1 MIDARYA
8 LRASFRTFAAVG
20 VFSFAI
26 NLLMLS
32 VPLYTLNLFDR
43 VLTSQSMET
52 LSLLTVAVVAA
63 LCFLGIL
70 EILRSRIMVRISVWL
85 DQLLGP
91 ILMRHGIQRTPLSH
105 DPGHMESLR
114 DLSTLRSFVSGNGA
128 FQFFDAP
135 WVPIYVLVI
144 FLMHPLL
151 GLLAL
156 VGASLL
162 FGIALL
168 NEAATRKPLV
178 EAGKQSIEV
187 QSGVERS
194 ARNAEAVEAM
204 GMLQHVEARWSEGN
218 ARVLSLQTLASD
230 RAGLLAGITKT
241 LRLGIQVAVMGVGVY
256 LAVHKQITP
265 GVMIAASIMLGRALA
280 PVEQMIGT
288 WRGFVAARE
297 SYNRINSALSNP
309 VGRRTATN
317 LPEPLG
323 YLAVGDATCVPPGAQ
338 VPSVYALN
346 FDLKPGEALGVI
358 GPSAAGKSSLAR
370 MMVGVWQPRSGH
382 IRLDDAD
389 TYQWNRDDFGQYV
402 GYLPQDVELF
412 GGTVKEN
419 IARMAVDISDADV
432 IAAAQKAGCHQLILK
447 LPQGYDTEIGPG
459 GVTLSA
465 GQRQRIAL
473 ARALYGNVRL
483 LVLDEPNANLDD
495 EGDRALM
502 NALRRVR
509 EQGITTVIV
518 SHRPSVLSTVDKLLL
533 MRDGRMVAFGSRD
546 EVLEGVRASNVTP
559 LRRTAKQS
567 RVKVS

>member
-1 MIDARYA
+1 MINAQYA
-8 LRASFRTFAAVG
+8 LRASLRTFAAVG

-52 LSLLTVAVVAA
+52 LWLLSFAAFAA
-63 LCFLGIL
+63 LVFLGVL

-91 ILMRHGIQRTPLSH
+91 VLMRHGIQRTPLSH
-105 DPGHMESLR
+105 DNGHMESLR

-156 VGASLL
+156 VGAGLL
-162 FGIALL
+162 CGIALL
-168 NEAATRKPLV
+168 NEAATRRPLA
-178 EAGKQSIEV
+178 EAGKHAIDV
-187 QSGVERS
+187 QANVESS
-194 ARNAEAVEAM
+194 ARNAEAVESM
-204 GMLQHVEARWSEGN
+204 GMLQHIESRWTQGN
-218 ARVLSLQTLASD
+218 AQVLTLQTVASD

-265 GVMIAASIMLGRALA
+265 GVMIAASIILGRALA

-297 SYNRINSALSNP
+297 SFHRINEVLAHP

-317 LPEPLG
+317 LPEP
-323 YLAVGDATCVPPGAQ
+323 VGHLSVDEVTCIPPGAQ
-338 VPSVYALN
+338 VPSVYALS
-346 FDLKPGEALGVI
+346 FDLKPGEALGII

-389 TYQWNRDDFGQYV
+389 TYLWNRDDFGKYV

-412 GGTVKEN
+412 RGTIKEN
-419 IARMAVDISDADV
+419 IARMATEISDADV
-432 IAAAQKAGCHQLILK
+432 IHAAQRAGCHQLILK
-447 LPQGYDTEIGPG
+447 LPQGYDTEIGPA

-473 ARALYGNVRL
+473 ARALYGGVKF

-509 EQGITTVIV
+509 EEGITTIIV

-546 EVLEGVRASNVTP
+546 DVLDAVKSSNVTP
-559 LRRTAKQS
+559 LRRPAPQR